1 MESDR
6 PFPASALDLF
16 PLQYVNGPGES
27 DQRYRL
33 RYLTSKKAPFN
44 EPEKPNKLYLTS
56 NLPLPVNNKL
66 CGCQLLQPHRPEGM
80 KLGGVDPNFCTKA

>member
-6 PFPASALDLF
+6 PFPTPILDLF
-16 PLQYVNGPGES
+16 PLQYVNGPDES

-44 EPEKPNKLYLTS
+44 KPYLSS
-56 NLPLPVNNKL
+56 NLSLPVNNKL
-66 CGCQLLQPHRPEGM
+66 CSCQLLQSHRPEGM